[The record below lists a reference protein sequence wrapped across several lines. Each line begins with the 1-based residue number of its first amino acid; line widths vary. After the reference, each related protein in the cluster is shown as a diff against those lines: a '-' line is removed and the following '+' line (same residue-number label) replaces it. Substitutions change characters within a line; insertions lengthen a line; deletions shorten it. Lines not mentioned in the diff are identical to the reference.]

1 MPATVP
7 PPDADQVVER
17 IAAGEPER
25 AAAVVHTLARHTPML
40 SSRSLSERAGG
51 RVVLKAEN
59 LQRTGSFKLRGATH
73 KISRIGGAAGVV
85 AGSAGN
91 HGQSLAYAAR
101 AEGIGWEG
109 FMPREA
115 PVAKAAAVQAFGGI
129 VRIGGET
136 VDDCIAAALER
147 AAETGAAFV

>member
-1 MPATVP
+1 MTGPATAR
-7 PPDADQVVER
+7 DADAIADR
-17 IAAGEPER
+17 IASGEAER
-25 AAAVVHTLARHTPML
+25 AAAIVHQLARHTPLL

-73 KISRIGGAAGVV
+73 KISRIGAAAGVV

-101 AEGIGWEG
+101 AEGIGCEV

-115 PVAKAAAVQAFGGI
+115 PVAKVAAVQAFGG
-129 VRIGGET
+129 
-136 VDDCIAAALER
+136 DR
-147 AAETGAAFV
+147 ADRWRDRRRLRRGRARTGR

>member
-1 MPATVP
+1 MASMTRVS
-7 PPDADQVVER
+7 DHGADEVADR
-17 IAAGEPER
+17 IAGGEALR
-25 AAAVVHTLARHTPML
+25 AADVVTTLARHTPLL

-73 KISRIGGAAGVV
+73 KISRLEAPAGVV

-101 AEGIGWEG
+101 AQGIPCEV

-115 PVAKAAAVQAFGGI
+115 PVAKVAAVQAFGGI
-129 VRIGGET
+129 GRTRRRHG
-136 VDDCIAAALER
+136 R
-147 AAETGAAFV
+147 